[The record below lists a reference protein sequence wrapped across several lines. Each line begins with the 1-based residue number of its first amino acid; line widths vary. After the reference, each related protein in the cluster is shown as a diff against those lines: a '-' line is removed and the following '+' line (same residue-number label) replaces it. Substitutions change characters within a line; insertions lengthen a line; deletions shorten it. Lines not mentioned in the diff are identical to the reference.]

1 MMLRPLRLTH
11 LAAPVAAL
19 SLVLASGP
27 GEAVAAAHSAGW
39 PVDAGGSLV
48 LCTSVPLPVPV
59 PVSATGHAPV
69 RRIEDG
75 RFFAPTRQAMFFSH
89 PGDRC
94 VWHAGGPARG

>member
-11 LAAPVAAL
+11 LAASVAAL
-19 SLVLASGP
+19 SLALASGF
-27 GEAVAAAHSAGW
+27 GEAAAAARSAGRL
-39 PVDAGGSLV
+39 VDAGGSLV
-48 LCTSVPLPVPV
+48 LCLSVPLPVQ
-59 PVSATGHAPV
+59 VSATGHAPI
-69 RRIEDG
+69 RRIKDE